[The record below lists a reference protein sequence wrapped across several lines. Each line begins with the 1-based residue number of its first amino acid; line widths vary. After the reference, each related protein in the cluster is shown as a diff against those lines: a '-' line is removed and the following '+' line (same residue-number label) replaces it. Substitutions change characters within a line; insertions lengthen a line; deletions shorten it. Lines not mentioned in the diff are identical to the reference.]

1 VVNGIKFFFN
11 DRGRAF
17 EMVEGDGR
25 VELRLRLGAP
35 QQTADRNFKC
45 PVQICGMHNDRV
57 FEIVGEDSLQA
68 LQLAL
73 KFAAALL
80 HAKQEQGSQITWF
93 NESDLG
99 L

>member
-1 VVNGIKFFFN
+1 MVLSSFARIAE
-11 DRGRAF
+11 RAF
-17 EMVEGDGR
+17 EMVEEGRR

-35 QQTADRNFKC
+35 QQTTNRDFKC

-57 FEIVGEDSLQA
+57 FEIVGLDSLQA

-73 KFAAALL
+73 KFAATLL
-80 HAKQEQGSQITWF
+80 HAKQEQGSQITWL